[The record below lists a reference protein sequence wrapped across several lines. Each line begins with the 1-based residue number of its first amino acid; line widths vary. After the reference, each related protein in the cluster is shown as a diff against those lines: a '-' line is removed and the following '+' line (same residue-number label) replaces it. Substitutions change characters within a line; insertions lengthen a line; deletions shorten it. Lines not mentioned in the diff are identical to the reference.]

1 MCRSLRCHRRKQI
14 VCPLLIEMHYSS
26 DLSLRI
32 TCLFFQIRH
41 VIVIAIV
48 LSLQFLRNVA
58 SVLRVLPRH
67 VAHQHRLLLLEV
79 LAFRPMGLELPPGRR
94 RCYLHLQL
102 PLGKSLWRPSRR
114 KEH

>member
-14 VCPLLIEMHYSS
+14 VCPLLIEMHYFS
-26 DLSLRI
+26 DLSLW
-32 TCLFFQIRH
+32 
-41 VIVIAIV
+41 IV
-48 LSLQFLRNVA
+48 LFLQFLRNVA

-79 LAFRPMGLELPPGRR
+79 LAFRPLGLELPPGRC

-102 PLGKSLWRPSRR
+102 PLGRSLWRPSRR